1 MEARCVLRH
10 ANCLRSQRLLTILL
24 RGRDE
29 RQPRGRDGAQSLY
42 PVQLSVLTALN
53 PQARSQALHRAG
65 SLEPTGER
73 LASLPSFVE
82 KLNR

>member
-42 PVQLSVLTALN
+42 RVQLSVLTALN
-53 PQARSQALHRAG
+53 PQHDLKHFI
-65 SLEPTGER
+65 E
-73 LASLPSFVE
+73 LAHWNLQVSD
-82 KLNR
+82 